1 MEEIRQEIEEE
12 GFLSGGSDEPRPPV
26 RTHKHWGE
34 DGDMFQWQRPLAVI
48 SLVWL
53 VVAVLAAHDGMDHVR
68 GVVTEKT
75 DYGFT
80 LRTDQKTLVVLTIT
94 SQTTVRKN
102 GRSAGPKDL
111 KVNDRVFVEVPQGS
125 TIAAEIEIETINKQS
140 GRTRW
145 QRVDIR

>member
-1 MEEIRQEIEEE
+1 
-12 GFLSGGSDEPRPPV
+12 
-26 RTHKHWGE
+26 
-34 DGDMFQWQRPLAVI
+34 MFQWQRPLAVI